1 MSPKEMIPLLPS
13 HTHLL
18 HRQLQI
24 VFLRCVYWMPGAPR
38 QRSWQQAS
46 HVVGKKKVAPPYG
59 SRKCSSLGQ
68 LSRGENLVCMETA
81 LFHSYPP
88 PLPTPGWGQVNCKQ
102 RRYNSHRQKDF
113 FLIFPRLY
121 DKRRYL
127 LSKYDFCHISLR
139 VFLCT
144 HTWKQIASFISAKLQ
159 WLLPVIEA
167 FECVLIFQI
176 RYFCFQPNI

>member
-24 VFLRCVYWMPGAPR
+24 VFLRCVCWMPGAPR

-46 HVVGKKKVAPPYG
+46 HVAGKEE
-59 SRKCSSLGQ
+59 SSSSLRVKKMFIPGTTKQ
-68 LSRGENLVCMETA
+68 GREPVAYGNLP
-81 LFHSYPP
+81 FSF
-88 PLPTPGWGQVNCKQ
+88 LPTTPPHPGAGPSKLQTKTIQFWQQ
-102 RRYNSHRQKDF
+102 THRQRDF
-113 FLIFPRLY
+113 FPIFPRLY
-121 DKRRYL
+121 DKRGYL

-139 VFLCT
+139 AFLCT

-167 FECVLIFQI
+167 L
-176 RYFCFQPNI
+176 